1 MSNQEKLTSKQKRL
15 VAESIIMNINYA
27 SDVQGG
33 LSEYDEIEIIEK
45 VLQGYDMT
53 QAEPV
58 NVIITDDQGLIGR
71 SDPDF
76 D

>member
-1 MSNQEKLTSKQKRL
+1 
-15 VAESIIMNINYA
+15 MNINYA